1 MKLLKNDNQQSEDYL
16 KDFTGDVID
25 GQSGDVGEN
34 RFSIVVSTYHKSITG
49 RLLQGAIETLRAAGV
64 PDSQIAVVWV
74 PGAWE
79 IPIVAKRVLAKS
91 DAVIGLG
98 VVIKGETTHDQYINS
113 VVSQS
118 LGQMALENDTP
129 IAFGLLT
136 CNTVQQAKDRCGG
149 KVGNKG
155 SEAAQAVLELVR
167 LFDGRLM

>member
-1 MKLLKNDNQQSEDYL
+1 MSVTVIEGDHRAPAGAKFVVVASRFNHFIVDRLVEGALDAL
-16 KDFTGDVID
+16 RRTGGVRDADV
-25 GQSGDVGEN
+25 QV
-34 RFSIVVSTYHKSITG
+34 
-49 RLLQGAIETLRAAGV
+49 A
-64 PDSQIAVVWV
+64 WV

-79 IPIVAKRVLAKS
+79 IPIVVKRVLSKS

-118 LGQMALENDTP
+118 LGQMALAGDTP

-136 CNTVQQAKDRCGG
+136 CNTVQQAEDRCGG

-155 SEAAQAVLELVR
+155 SEAAQAVVELVR
-167 LFDGRLM
+167 LFDGRLK

>member
-1 MKLLKNDNQQSEDYL
+1 MKILKNENQQTENFLD
-16 KDFTGDVID
+16 DFSGSVID
-25 GQSGDVGEN
+25 GQSGDIGGN

-49 RLLQGAIETLRAAGV
+49 RLLQGAIETLHTAGV
-64 PDSQIAVVWV
+64 ADSQITVVWV

-79 IPIVAKRVLAKS
+79 IPIVVKRVLSKS

-118 LGQMALENDTP
+118 LGQMALAGDTP

-136 CNTVQQAKDRCGG
+136 CNTVQQAEDRCGG

-155 SEAAQAVLELVR
+155 SEAAQAVVELVR
-167 LFDGRLM
+167 LFDGRLK